1 MAQPAIKAK
10 ANKYFLNF
18 YAGLITGIL
27 IGSILA
33 SALISYRIDT
43 FYERI
48 AALENTISEKD
59 AKLESLEK
67 SINSKKYVLKEIEVI
82 LLFNENDIDDLEI
95 MHIEKTVKEKYNI
108 LLGNEIKSIDPD
120 IITLIIDKR
129 ILRMN
134 GKEIQ
139 LHVNKLMLSEIL
151 KLWIEINVL

>member
-18 YAGLITGIL
+18 YTGLVTGIL
-27 IGSILA
+27 TGSILA
-33 SALISYRIDT
+33 FMLVSYRIDT

-67 SINSKKYVLKEIEVI
+67 SINSKKYVLKDIEVI
-82 LLFNENDIDDLEI
+82 LLYNENEIDDLEI
-95 MHIEKTVKEKYNI
+95 MHIEKTVIEKYNI

-129 ILRMN
+129 IMRMN

-139 LHVNKLMLSEIL
+139 LGVNKLMLSEIL
-151 KLWIEINVL
+151 KLWIEIKVL